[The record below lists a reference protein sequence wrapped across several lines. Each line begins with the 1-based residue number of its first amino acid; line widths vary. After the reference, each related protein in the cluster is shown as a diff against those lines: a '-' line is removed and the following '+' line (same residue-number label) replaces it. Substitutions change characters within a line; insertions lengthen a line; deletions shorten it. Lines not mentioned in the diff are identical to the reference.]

1 MGAFHSRGRRSR
13 DTQLLAIQA
22 SAHQVAPLPLTLF
35 IVFVLLLYGYMLH
48 AHKRNQTPGEL
59 SLLVLYQQ
67 PSSILPYLTS
77 FSSLPFFSALTWA
90 QHLAV
95 RYPLMTRDL
104 TATIALYLLLL
115 L

>member
-1 MGAFHSRGRRSR
+1 MGAFHSCGRQSR

-22 SAHQVAPLPLTLF
+22 SAHQVAPLPLF

-48 AHKRNQTPGEL
+48 AYKRNQTPGEL

-95 RYPLMTRDL
+95 RHPLMTRDL